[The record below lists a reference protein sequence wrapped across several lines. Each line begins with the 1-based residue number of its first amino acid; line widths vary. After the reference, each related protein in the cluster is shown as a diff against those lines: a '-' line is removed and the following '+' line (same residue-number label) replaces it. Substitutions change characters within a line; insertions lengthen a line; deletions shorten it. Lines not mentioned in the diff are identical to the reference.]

1 MYQLLKPLLFK
12 IEPEKA
18 HRMTMSALE
27 LAMKMPFGKKILTAL
42 FSSNNTNDSIELMGL
57 KFKNRVG
64 LAAGFDKDGKHIVAI
79 SALGFGFI
87 EVGTVTPKA
96 QDGNPQPRL
105 FRLKADEALINRMG
119 FNNGGVDAL
128 VERLK
133 ALKKSDLIIGGN
145 IGKNKITP
153 NESASDDYLICFE
166 QLFDHVDYFAVNVSS
181 PNTPDLRALQDKAPL
196 LDLLTKIQTLNQ
208 QKATPK
214 PLLLKIAPD
223 LNESQLLD
231 IVDIIKQTKLSGVIA
246 TNTTINRTDLKT
258 VVADIEKIGMGGLSG
273 RPVREKSTEVIRFL
287 RSRLDPKIVII
298 GVGGVDSAESTKE
311 KIDAGADLVQ
321 VYTGLVYKG
330 PSLVKSIT
338 SLNPS
343 KGGTSQL
350 LHQI

>member
-42 FSSNNTNDSIELMGL
+42 FSSHNTNDSVELMGL

-64 LAAGFDKDGKHIVAI
+64 LAAGFDKDGKHIAAI

-87 EVGTVTPKA
+87 EVGTVTPKT

-105 FRLKADEALINRMG
+105 FRLPADEALINRMG
-119 FNNGGVDAL
+119 FNNGGVAAL

-133 ALKKSDLIIGGN
+133 ASKKSDVIIGGN

-153 NESASDDYLICFE
+153 NESASEDYLYCFE

-196 LDLLTKIQTLNQ
+196 LDLLTKIQALNQ

-231 IVDIIKQTKLSGVIA
+231 IVDIIKKIKLSGVIA
-246 TNTTINRTDLKT
+246 TNTTTSRADLKT
-258 VVADIEKIGMGGLSG
+258 ASTDIEKIGMGGLSG

-287 RSRLDPKIVII
+287 RSHLDPKIVII
-298 GVGGVDSAESTKE
+298 GVGGVDSAESAKE
-311 KIDAGADLVQ
+311 KLNAGADLVQ

-343 KGGTSQL
+343 KERTS
-350 LHQI
+350 